1 MPGEDPHRVRV
12 ALDELGLMLRTA
24 SGRVHRLAAYLDWL
38 HDAGFEPPEQHLLDE
53 QAQVVLLVAP
63 TPVGG

>member
-1 MPGEDPHRVRV
+1 
-12 ALDELGLMLRTA
+12 
-24 SGRVHRLAAYLDWL
+24 VHRLAAYLDWL